1 MKSERREQRRGGR
14 EARTY
19 EVPGEIA
26 ITPRMYQKLTEKIA
40 GKPEERI
47 LSYLMLRSL
56 RQARYSEKNEGH
68 FALAAPCYTHF
79 TSPIRR
85 YPDLIVHRIAKE
97 LLRAGVDGHGVLATG
112 DFASRDSA
120 SSGPRFAPKPL
131 GAKRRPSFEPI
142 AEGELS
148 AIARES
154 SESERRAADAERE
167 LVDWKKIKFM
177 RDRVGESFSG
187 MILNATKY
195 GLFVELDDLFVEGL
209 VALQSLGMIDGDR
222 YTYRENTRQIIGE
235 RWGRKF
241 SVGERV
247 RVVLDRVDAVE
258 KRLQFSIL
266 EEEGRKQEA
275 GSKKGKQAL
284 REEKRAKAAR
294 KEAAAQ
300 AGKAGKQGKYRAPK
314 ASQLRKKK
322 RK

>member
-1 MKSERREQRRGGR
+1 M
-14 EARTY
+14 A
-19 EVPGEIA
+19 
-26 ITPRMYQKLTEKIA
+26 
-40 GKPEERI
+40 
-47 LSYLMLRSL
+47 
-56 RQARYSEKNEGH
+56 
-68 FALAAPCYTHF
+68 
-79 TSPIRR
+79 
-85 YPDLIVHRIAKE
+85 
-97 LLRAGVDGHGVLATG
+97 
-112 DFASRDSA
+112 
-120 SSGPRFAPKPL
+120 
-131 GAKRRPSFEPI
+131 
-142 AEGELS
+142 

-209 VALQSLGMIDGDR
+209 VPLQSLGMMDGDR

-266 EEEGRKQEA
+266 EEEGKKPAA
-275 GSKKGKQAL
+275 GS
-284 REEKRAKAAR
+284 RRS
-294 KEAAAQ
+294 
-300 AGKAGKQGKYRAPK
+300 K
-314 ASQLRKKK
+314 ASRRCARRSARRRRGKK
-322 RK
+322 RRRRR

>member
-1 MKSERREQRRGGR
+1 
-14 EARTY
+14 
-19 EVPGEIA
+19 
-26 ITPRMYQKLTEKIA
+26 
-40 GKPEERI
+40 
-47 LSYLMLRSL
+47 
-56 RQARYSEKNEGH
+56 
-68 FALAAPCYTHF
+68 
-79 TSPIRR
+79 
-85 YPDLIVHRIAKE
+85 
-97 LLRAGVDGHGVLATG
+97 
-112 DFASRDSA
+112 
-120 SSGPRFAPKPL
+120 
-131 GAKRRPSFEPI
+131 
-142 AEGELS
+142 
-148 AIARES
+148 
-154 SESERRAADAERE
+154 
-167 LVDWKKIKFM
+167 VDWKKIKFM
-177 RDRVGESFSG
+177 RDRVGDSFSG

-209 VALQSLGMIDGDR
+209 VPLQSLGMMDGDR

-235 RWGRKF
+235 HWGRKF

-266 EEEGRKQEA
+266 EEEGRKPEA

-300 AGKAGKQGKYRAPK
+300 AGKSAKRGKYRAPK

>member
-14 EARTY
+14 EARSY
-19 EVPGEIA
+19 EVPGDIP

-97 LLRAGVDGHGVLATG
+97 LLRDGVGGHGVLSEREAG
-112 DFASRDSA
+112 SGWKEAGSRKLEAGSL
-120 SSGPRFAPKPL
+120 PPL
-131 GAKRRPSFEPI
+131 EPI
-142 AEGELS
+142 AEGELA
-148 AIARES
+148 AIAQES
-154 SESERRAADAERE
+154 SESERRAA
-167 LVDWKKIKFM
+167 
-177 RDRVGESFSG
+177 DRVGESFSG

-209 VALQSLGMIDGDR
+209 VPLQSLGLFDGDR
-222 YTYRENTRQIIGE
+222 YTYRENTRQIIGD

-241 SVGERV
+241 TVGERV

-266 EEEGRKQEA
+266 EEERPAGRA
-275 GSKKGKQAL
+275 GTPVKGKQAL
-284 REEKRAKAAR
+284 REEKRAKAVR
-294 KEAAAQ
+294 KQVAAQ
-300 AGKAGKQGKYRAPK
+300 AVKAGKSGKYRSPG

-322 RK
+322 RR